1 MEVADRVGPRP
12 ITVYTRRKQEVN
24 TRGGATN
31 EGAIRAPDYRT
42 LNERAK

>member
-12 ITVYTRRKQEVN
+12 MTVYTRRKQEVN
-24 TRGGATN
+24 TRGATN